1 VQLAVVHGYMGS
13 NNFAPAVTD
22 ELPAHMHTDWKINAS
37 TEEERAKENKREEK
51 DVYKN
56 KNEREMN
63 EM

>member
-1 VQLAVVHGYMGS
+1 MGS